1 MLRNVSLYVVGHKV
15 TFELC
20 NGQSVGD
27 GSIFETGVARCDFNT
42 ADIAQKRKTSRPA
55 CNQMICRKP
64 ARSNIVGS
72 NRAMYLAHLML
83 SPGDKRMITRC
94 NTFDRNELIRLSDQE
109 NAVEQAG
116 IDDPDKPVVS
126 LGNDPRKN
134 EIIAAFG
141 DDIGKLC
148 KHCHEEWV

>member
-1 MLRNVSLYVVGHKV
+1 MGA
-15 TFELC
+15 
-20 NGQSVGD
+20 

-42 ADIAQKRKTSRPA
+42 TDIAQKGKTSRPA
-55 CNQMICRKP
+55 LNQMISRKP
-64 ARSNIVGS
+64 ASSNIIGP
-72 NRAMYLAHLML
+72 NRAMYLARLML

-94 NTFDRNELIRLSDQE
+94 DTFDRNELIRLSDKE
-109 NAVEQAG
+109 NAVEQTG

-126 LGNDPRKN
+126 FGNDPRKN

-141 DDIGKLC
+141 NDVGKLC